1 MTGIIAGLLLLA
13 GCGSVAAP
21 DRSGTYV
28 PPDDPAGNIF
38 VKDIGDVLDK
48 ATEQRIY
55 GLNKSWES
63 RKDKPQL
70 LVVTLK
76 SLDGDSIE
84 NKATELFDKYKPG
97 EKSKDTG
104 LLYLLSVED
113 RKDRLEVGY
122 GLESVIPDADAADI
136 IDTAHSDYKDGD
148 WSKGVNKVVDGIETS
163 IEDGSPTKYLTA
175 QRKKEQ
181 AGGITIAVMLIVF
194 FLGSCILVC
203 RDFIRSGGHPSSLSS
218 SDDGWSSL
226 GSSSGGWSGGSSSD
240 GGSSFGGGSSGGGG
254 ASGSW

>member
-1 MTGIIAGLLLLA
+1 M
-13 GCGSVAAP
+13 
-21 DRSGTYV
+21 
-28 PPDDPAGNIF
+28 
-38 VKDIGDVLDK
+38 
-48 ATEQRIY
+48 
-55 GLNKSWES
+55 
-63 RKDKPQL
+63 
-70 LVVTLK
+70 
-76 SLDGDSIE
+76 
-84 NKATELFDKYKPG
+84 
-97 EKSKDTG
+97 
-104 LLYLLSVED
+104 
-113 RKDRLEVGY
+113 
-122 GLESVIPDADAADI
+122 
-136 IDTAHSDYKDGD
+136 
-148 WSKGVNKVVDGIETS
+148 VDGIETS